1 MQLFYREPIYD
12 EKSRLLRTAFHLGT
26 MPDEPPQVDRFH
38 SAEVDNPDSH
48 KVDSFIVAEIDSVP
62 HLEALLLLWRSA
74 PRQFTAAQIAEQLYI
89 HAGQGAAIAE
99 DLHRR
104 ELIARDHGHGAT
116 FFYDAHDES
125 RNRLLAA
132 VDATYRRELI
142 RISGIIHSKPS
153 AGVRAFANA
162 FRFRK
167 DKD

>member
-1 MQLFYREPIYD
+1 MHD
-12 EKSRLLRTAFHLGT
+12 ESSN
-26 MPDEPPQVDRFH
+26 VDRSD
-38 SAEVDNPDSH
+38 SA
-48 KVDSFIVAEIDSVP
+48 KVDQFILDEIDSVP

-74 PRQFTAAQIAEQLYI
+74 PQPFSAAQIARQLYI
-89 HAGQGAAIAE
+89 SQGRGAAIAE
-99 DLHRR
+99 DLHRHG
-104 ELIARDHGHGAT
+104 LISRDQAGSSG
-116 FFYDAHDES
+116 FFYDTRSEE

>member
-1 MQLFYREPIYD
+1 MQNDALN
-12 EKSRLLRTAFHLGT
+12 
-26 MPDEPPQVDRFH
+26 VDRFIL
-38 SAEVDNPDSH
+38 E
-48 KVDSFIVAEIDSVP
+48 EIDSVP

-74 PRQFTAAQIAEQLYI
+74 PQPFTAAQIAEKLYI
-89 HAGQGAAIAE
+89 SGGQGAAIAE

-104 ELIARDHGHGAT
+104 ELIGREHHSAAT
-116 FFYDAHDES
+116 FFYDPQEEN
-125 RNRLLAA
+125 RNRLMEA
-132 VDATYRRELI
+132 VDTTYRRELI

>member
-1 MQLFYREPIYD
+1 MQDQPLN
-12 EKSRLLRTAFHLGT
+12 
-26 MPDEPPQVDRFH
+26 VDRFIL
-38 SAEVDNPDSH
+38 D
-48 KVDSFIVAEIDSVP
+48 EIDSVP

-74 PRQFTAAQIAEQLYI
+74 PLHFSAAQMAQQLYI
-89 HAGQGAAIAE
+89 THGQGTAIAE

-104 ELIARDHGHGAT
+104 GLISREHNSPAV
-116 FFYDAHDES
+116 FFYDVQLVE
-125 RNRLLAA
+125 RNRLMEA

-153 AGVRAFANA
+153 PGVRAFADA

>member
-1 MQLFYREPIYD
+1 MLNEPENVEHD
-12 EKSRLLRTAFHLGT
+12 DTVR
-26 MPDEPPQVDRFH
+26 VDRFI
-38 SAEVDNPDSH
+38 VD
-48 KVDSFIVAEIDSVP
+48 EIDSVP

-74 PRQFTAAQIAEQLYI
+74 PQQFSAAQIAEKLYI
-89 HAGQGAAIAE
+89 HGGQAAGIAE

-104 ELIARDHGHGAT
+104 GLIARDHNGAAG
-116 FFYDAHDES
+116 FFYDMQNES
-125 RNRLLAA
+125 RNGLMEA